1 MRYIIYRKHLLL
13 FGLLIATILLFVA
26 TRMYPGGSQID
37 KNSIGYDWS
46 NNYLCNLFDP
56 IAVNGKNNPSQ
67 YWAIAGMLLICSSFG
82 YFFYDFSEKINSKK
96 AANTIKFSGIA
107 SMFFAFLIVTP
118 YHNQMII
125 ISSLFAL
132 ISISYI
138 TVYIFKSRLYYFK
151 TLCIL
156 SLLSLFVCN
165 YVYYS
170 KTYLEYLPIL
180 QKIALLLSV
189 LWIILLHYFTAKSD
203 FSSIYQTRN
212 KE

>member
-26 TRMYPGGSQID
+26 IRMYPGGSQID
-37 KNSIGYDWS
+37 INSIGYDWS

-56 IAVNGKNNPSQ
+56 IAVNGVLDICS
-67 YWAIAGMLLICSSFG
+67 ILICSSFG

-125 ISSLFAL
+125 ISSLLAL

-165 YVYYS
+165 YVYYT

-203 FSSIYQTRN
+203 FSSIY
-212 KE
+212 